1 MISDIRR
8 IKLLLDRT
16 RADIMFGYLVH
27 NPMTVKQLSDAMGKK
42 PGTVLHHV
50 QKLKEAKLIDLVRTQ
65 ETPTGIVERYYRATA
80 REYRLGISELM
91 RESPKS
97 GSKPQDPIRST
108 LIGLSTVGVSVPD
121 SDMKHA
127 RDILDKLIQI
137 ENKASMVVN
146 RSENRA
152 FQQLPPATR
161 SSVLEIMQRFLLSKN
176 ASYEEALKEWHNL
189 LATYLKNAENMED

>member
-176 ASYEEALKEWHNL
+176 ASYQEALKEWHNL